1 MVIII
6 IIYLV
11 KLSGE
16 PVKCFN
22 DHSIIIY
29 LNYYKRLV
37 TVMSVTTIDNNYF
50 KKKKQGKL
58 PPPRVNNSYPW
69 NEWRLEIFDD
79 SRVIVRVALLVI
91 TLAVTDGR
99 RRAKFLKK

>member
-37 TVMSVTTIDNNYF
+37 TVMSVTTIDN
-50 KKKKQGKL
+50 KLIIISKRKSKESCPHQG
-58 PPPRVNNSYPW
+58 
-69 NEWRLEIFDD
+69 
-79 SRVIVRVALLVI
+79 
-91 TLAVTDGR
+91 
-99 RRAKFLKK
+99 